1 MKVQVIGDTNTVS
14 GFSIAGV
21 QGHIATSSAQAHDIL
36 EVLARDEEIALII
49 ITKRLTQSEKIK
61 DLINDI
67 SQNTV
72 ISIVEIPDSKDEVSE
87 KEDTID
93 RLIKRAVGF
102 NIKY

>member
-1 MKVQVIGDTNTVS
+1 MKLQVIGDANTVS

-21 QGHIATSSAQAHDIL
+21 QGHVATTDEQAF
-36 EVLARDEEIALII
+36 EVLERLSKDEDLALII
-49 ITKRLTQSEKIK
+49 ITKRLTQSEEMK
-61 DLINDI
+61 DLIDYI

-72 ISIVEIPDSKDEVSE
+72 ISIVEIPDSKNDVTG
-87 KEDTID
+87 KEESID